1 MPKQPRPTVHIR
13 LSPDLVRLLK
23 VTAAEGG
30 HSMNAEIVTRLERSF
45 STDDADRRKALKLLV
60 EAISILD
67 KGQR

>member
-1 MPKQPRPTVHIR
+1 M
-13 LSPDLVRLLK
+13 RLLK